1 MLKSLRNTAKKQIEH
16 SIRLAATLG
25 AVAAAPGVKWSCC
38 AAGREA
44 TNPIY
49 ATLCHAMLCYVQG
62 GVAGQR
68 QEHVY
73 SSWNFTPRA
82 PEARRGQKGLRNAD
96 FGPS

>member
-1 MLKSLRNTAKKQIEH
+1 M
-16 SIRLAATLG
+16 
-25 AVAAAPGVKWSCC
+25 
-38 AAGREA
+38 
-44 TNPIY
+44 TNPMLCYVMLGY
-49 ATLCHAMLCYVQG
+49 AVFKVTQLKLQKPQTLSILCSLCYVQG